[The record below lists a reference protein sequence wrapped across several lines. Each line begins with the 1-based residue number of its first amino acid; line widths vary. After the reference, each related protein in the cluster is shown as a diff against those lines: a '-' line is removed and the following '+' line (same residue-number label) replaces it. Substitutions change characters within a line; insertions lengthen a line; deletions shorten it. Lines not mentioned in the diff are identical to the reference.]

1 MPKSG
6 STFLSDL
13 ISAMPDISRV
23 SLVPSFGRREQE
35 LDESSILRAG
45 RGPYV
50 AQHHVRWSAW
60 TEATCSKYDL
70 KPIVLVRSLPDAVVS
85 LRDHLRRESPIWPI
99 FYAEDHHAELDDAT
113 LEDMIVRLV
122 APWFVNFYMSWRTA
136 PDALMISY
144 EELIADPAGAL
155 RRVLA
160 FAGAEIDEKEI
171 AKAIASVGVRRKSRF
186 NVGVAGR
193 GAALQPASLRSI
205 LALFDFYPQ
214 AASDPYVRGVRAQVE
229 AALEGAAVPALG
241 PVAIR
246 QPESAPAAPAATAAR
261 KPSRLRK
268 AVTRY
273 GYQVTLI
280 AIGVLYW
287 IWPEDLIPDD
297 LWYGK
302 IDDAVFLTILAFLA
316 WRVTKRTPG
325 LRELPGVVKRAFA
338 RRLRMAS

>member
-186 NVGVAGR
+186 NVGVAS
-193 GAALQPASLRSI
+193 AASSRCSTSTPRRRPIPMSEGFAPRSRRRSKAPRSRRSARWRSASPNRRRRPPRRPPRASLPGC
-205 LALFDFYPQ
+205 A
-214 AASDPYVRGVRAQVE
+214 
-229 AALEGAAVPALG
+229 
-241 PVAIR
+241 
-246 QPESAPAAPAATAAR
+246 
-261 KPSRLRK
+261 KP
-268 AVTRY
+268 
-273 GYQVTLI
+273 
-280 AIGVLYW
+280 
-287 IWPEDLIPDD
+287 
-297 LWYGK
+297 
-302 IDDAVFLTILAFLA
+302 
-316 WRVTKRTPG
+316 
-325 LRELPGVVKRAFA
+325 
-338 RRLRMAS
+338 